1 MLSVACITAMVSPV
15 HAKNLWAYLTFTT
28 FNSPEGPYVETYMSV
43 AGNSVKW
50 VRLEN
55 GKYLA
60 TVNVL
65 MMFKQ
70 DKDIKA
76 FKKYELKSKE
86 ISDTSDLAFQFID
99 QQRFQLPAGAYTF
112 EIQLSDKN
120 KISPALPYTQNI
132 TVDFPA
138 DKPSVSSVELV
149 KSYTKNDNASA
160 LSKSGYDLIPNIYN
174 FYDGID
180 ARLIFY
186 CELYGMDKAIAKD
199 QKYLLTYYIES
210 FENNIKFN
218 DFAKAYK
225 ETPKPVNVLLAD
237 INIRDL
243 ATGNYN
249 LVIEARNPNNELMI
263 SKKAFFQRNNP
274 NATFSLVQVNTTDV
288 TGTFAEK
295 ITNADTLREY
305 INSTFPV
312 STGYEKE
319 FINHGLAKTD
329 LQTMQKYFLSYWLQR
344 SSSNPEGA
352 WQAYKLQVRIAQA
365 NFGTPVKRGY
375 QTDRGRVFLQ
385 YGPPNARDTHYAEPN
400 TYPYEIWQ
408 YYTLNNSQRNRKFV
422 FYSPDMVTSDFLLL
436 HSDAIG
442 EQYDPTWKV
451 FLRNKMVSPADIGE
465 TQVIDVWGDFTQDSW
480 DLPTTN
486 R

>member
-1 MLSVACITAMVSPV
+1 MISVACLAATVSTV
-15 HAKNLWAYLTFTT
+15 NARNLWAYLTYTT
-28 FNSPEGPYVETYMSV
+28 FNSPEGPYVETYLSI
-43 AGNSVKW
+43 ADNSVKW
-50 VRLEN
+50 VKQEN

-70 DKDIKA
+70 DKAIKA
-76 FKKYELKSKE
+76 FKKYELKSNE
-86 ISDTSDLAFQFID
+86 ISDTNDLSLQFID
-99 QQRFQLPAGAYTF
+99 QQRFSLPTGTYTF

-120 KISPALPYTQNI
+120 KSAAALPYTQNI
-132 TVDFPA
+132 TVEFPA

-149 KSYTKNDNASA
+149 KSYKKNDNGSA

-174 FYDGID
+174 FYTGED
-180 ARLIFY
+180 AQLIFY
-186 CELYGMDKAIAKD
+186 CELYGMDKAIPKD
-199 QKYLLTYYIES
+199 QKYLLTYYLES

-225 ETPKPVNVLLAD
+225 ETPKPVNVLLAN
-237 INIRDL
+237 INIKEL

-249 LVIEARNPNNELMI
+249 LVIEARSPNNEVIL
-263 SKKAFFQRNNP
+263 SKKVFFQRNNP
-274 NATFSLVQVNTTDV
+274 NAAFSWVQVNSTDV
-288 TGTFAEK
+288 IGTFAEK

-319 FINHGLAKTD
+319 FINHELKKTD
-329 LQTMQKYFLSYWLQR
+329 LATMQKYFLSYWLQR
-344 SSSNPEGA
+344 SSTNPEGA
-352 WQAYKLQVRIAQA
+352 WLGYKQQVKIAQV

-385 YGPPNARDTHYAEPN
+385 YGPPNARDTHNAEPN

-408 YYTLNNSQRNRKFV
+408 YYTLNNSQRNKKFV
-422 FYSPDMVTSDFLLL
+422 FYSPDMVTSDFVLL
-436 HSDAIG
+436 HSDALG

-451 FLRNKMVSPADIGE
+451 FLRNKMSSPVDISE
-465 TQVIDVWGDFTQDSW
+465 TQVIDVWGDFSQDSW